1 MTPRTTFL
9 AIATGLAFLAVQ
21 ANAGGP
27 VLIEDTTE
35 TVAPDRERN
44 GWVVP
49 VVIGLLILGAVA
61 SGGGDGVS
69 VDVPGD
75 PGPKPCVKTEGGC

>member
-1 MTPRTTFL
+1 MKTTLL

-27 VLIEDTTE
+27 VIVEDTTE
-35 TVAPDRERN
+35 TVAPDRDN

-49 VVIGLLILGAVA
+49 VVIGLLIIGAIA

-69 VDVPGD
+69 VDVPDDKPQPCAKRGD
-75 PGPKPCVKTEGGC
+75 GC